1 MTKYGI
7 GKIILKLPP
16 FWKSN
21 EELPRTG
28 NLKMKTKTKTQTNTS

>member
-1 MTKYGI
+1 MIRYGI

-28 NLKMKTKTKTQTNTS
+28 NLKMKTKTQTNTS